1 MTAEE
6 GKLRFNV
13 YACSDQGRIRSNN
26 EDNFYISG
34 TIRQNVDQPH
44 MECSGCFEGRRF
56 LFAVCDGM
64 GGEANGELA
73 SLAAVRALQ
82 LDEELSAEEE
92 AMQNVAA
99 ANSAVNEVQN
109 ELNSFHT
116 GTTLAAFSI
125 DGTEG
130 QAYNLGDSRVY
141 LYRDGGLSQLTK
153 DHTMASYLV
162 ELGILTTEQAEKS
175 PNKNSLTSYLGINSE
190 NPAEPYF
197 SERMDLREG
206 DVVLLC
212 SDGLYGM
219 ISEEQIREELSTCC
233 PVEDIGKR
241 LVRLALEA
249 GGLDNVTAIVIRVE
263 P

>member
-1 MTAEE
+1 M
-6 GKLRFNV
+6 RFNV

-26 EDNFYISG
+26 EDNFYVSG
-34 TIRQNVDQPH
+34 TIRQNVDQSH
-44 MECSGCFEGRRF
+44 MECSGCFEGQRF

-73 SLAAVRALQ
+73 SLAAVRALR
-82 LDEELSAEEE
+82 LYEELSAEDE

-99 ANSAVNEVQN
+99 ANRAVNEVQN
-109 ELNSFHT
+109 ERNSFHT

-141 LYRDGGLSQLTK
+141 LCRNGELIQLTK

-162 ELGILTTEQAEKS
+162 ELGILTTEQAEKT
-175 PNKNSLTSYLGINSE
+175 PNKNSLTSYLGID
-190 NPAEPYF
+190 ADTLTEPYF
-197 SERMDLREG
+197 SERMELREG

-219 ISEEQIREELSTCC
+219 VSEERLREEAAMCC
-233 PVEDIGKR
+233 SVEDIGKR
-241 LVRLALEA
+241 LVCLALEA
-249 GGLDNVTAIVIRVE
+249 GGLDNITVIVIRAE
-263 P
+263 T

>member
-1 MTAEE
+1 M
-6 GKLRFNV
+6 RFSV

-34 TIRQNVDQPH
+34 TIRRNVDQPH
-44 MECSGCFEGRRF
+44 MEYSGCLEGNRF

-73 SLAAVRALQ
+73 SLAAVKALQ
-82 LDEELSAEEE
+82 VAEELSAEEE

-125 DGTEG
+125 NGTEG

-141 LYRDGGLSQLTK
+141 LFRDGALDQLTK

-162 ELGILTTEQAEKS
+162 ELGILTVEQAEKS
-175 PNKNSLTSYLGINSE
+175 PNKNRLTSYLGIDSE
-190 NPAEPYF
+190 NSVEPYF
-197 SERMDLREG
+197 SERKDLREG

-219 ISEEQIREELSTCC
+219 ISEEQIRKELSTCC
-233 PVEDIGKR
+233 PVEDVGKR
-241 LVRLALEA
+241 LIRLALEA
-249 GGLDNVTAIVIRVE
+249 GGQDNITVIVIRIE
-263 P
+263 Q

>member
-1 MTAEE
+1 M
-6 GKLRFNV
+6 RFNV
-13 YACSDQGRIRSNN
+13 YACSDQGRVRSNN

-34 TIRQNVDQPH
+34 AIRENIDQPH
-44 MECSGCFEGRRF
+44 MEYSGCFEGHRF

-82 LDEELSAEEE
+82 VAENLSTEEE

-125 DGTEG
+125 DETEG
-130 QAYNLGDSRVY
+130 QAYNLGDSRGY
-141 LYRDGGLSQLTK
+141 LCRDGVLSQLTK
-153 DHTMASYLV
+153 DHTMANYLV
-162 ELGILTTEQAEKS
+162 ELGILTTEQAEKT
-175 PNKNSLTSYLGINSE
+175 PNKNSLTSYVGVNSE
-190 NPAEPYF
+190 NPVEPYF

-206 DVVLLC
+206 DMVLLC

-219 ISEEQIREELSTCC
+219 ISEEQIREELLTSC

-241 LVRLALEA
+241 LVCLALEA
-249 GGLDNVTAIVIRVE
+249 GGLDNITVIIIRVE